1 MQYADIQASGNFLV
15 PNATFIVELLL
26 FLIVFGVLAK
36 FVLPRIQGVTAARR
50 TMVSQQL
57 RDSEEARNQ
66 LAAAQ
71 QVYRDALDEARTE
84 AAKIRENARAE
95 AQRTLAEARAQAQE
109 ESARLFARGE
119 EQLRTQR
126 ESIVR
131 ELRAE
136 IGTLAVDL
144 SSKIVDQPLAGDAE
158 VASTVESFLAGLDA
172 QDRARTGV
180 DS

>member
-1 MQYADIQASGNFLV
+1 M
-15 PNATFIVELLL
+15 
-26 FLIVFGVLAK
+26 
-36 FVLPRIQGVTAARR
+36 
-50 TMVSQQL
+50 
-57 RDSEEARNQ
+57 
-66 LAAAQ
+66 
-71 QVYRDALDEARTE
+71 YRDALDEARTE

-131 ELRAE
+131 DLRAE